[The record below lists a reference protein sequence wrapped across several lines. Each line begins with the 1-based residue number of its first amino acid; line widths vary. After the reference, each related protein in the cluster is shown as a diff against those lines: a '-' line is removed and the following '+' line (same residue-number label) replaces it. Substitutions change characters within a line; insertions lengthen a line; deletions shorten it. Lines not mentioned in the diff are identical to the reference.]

1 MMKTSQKCV
10 DFIKR
15 MEGFL
20 KYPVWDY
27 AQWSVGYGCRCGKD
41 DYPNGITEEEAE
53 RLLKKELANT
63 EAAVNRFG
71 TAYRETAFEQ
81 QELDALVSFSYN
93 VGTAWMQN
101 PNYQIYQLAKGA
113 RFSDAEVMGIFR
125 AWNHAGGKE
134 LPGLTTR
141 REAEA
146 RMWLYGEN
154 SGGEEETE
162 VQNEE
167 IRYHELREVHN
178 KEFRATLDK
187 LIAMGVLK
195 GEGGEGEERV
205 LNLGEDAVRLLVML
219 DRAGIWG

>member
-1 MMKTSQKCV
+1 MKTSQKCV

-27 AQWSVGYGCRCGKD
+27 AQYSVGYGCRCGKD

-53 RLLKKELANT
+53 RLLKKELANA

-71 TAYRETAFEQ
+71 SYRQ
-81 QELDALVSFSYN
+81 QQFDALVSFSYN
-93 VGTAWMQN
+93 VGAGWMQN

-113 RFSDAEVMGIFR
+113 KYSDAEVLSIFK

-134 LPGLTTR
+134 LPGLTKR

-154 SGGEEETE
+154 SGGEEE
-162 VQNEE
+162 NEM
-167 IRYHELREVHN
+167 RYEKLKDIKN
-178 KEFRATLDK
+178 KEYRATLDK
-187 LIAMGVLK
+187 LIENGTINGK
-195 GEGGEGEERV
+195 SGSGEDLV
-205 LNLGEDAVRLLVML
+205 IDLGEDAVRLLVML
-219 DRAGIWG
+219 ERAGVL

>member
-1 MMKTSQKCV
+1 MKTSQKCV

-15 MEGFL
+15 TEGFL

-27 AQWSVGYGCRCGKD
+27 AQYSVGYGCRCGKD

-81 QELDALVSFSYN
+81 QEFDALVSFSYN
-93 VGTAWMQN
+93 VGAGWMQN

-113 RFSDAEVMGIFR
+113 RFSDAEVMSIFR

-154 SGGEEETE
+154 SGGEEDDSMPRYETVNDLPE
-162 VQNEE
+162 WA
-167 IRYHELREVHN
+167 
-178 KEFRATLDK
+178 KEPMQGLMDAG
-187 LIAMGVLK
+187 AMAGDGNGNIDLSDDMV
-195 GEGGEGEERV
+195 RV
-205 LNLGEDAVRLLVML
+205 LTLMKRYVDENRCCLKQK
-219 DRAGIWG
+219 

>member
-27 AQWSVGYGCRCGKD
+27 AQYSVGYGCRCNKG

-53 RLLKKELANT
+53 QLLKKELANT
-63 EAAVNRFG
+63 EAVVNRFG
-71 TAYRETAFEQ
+71 TAYRTEAFKQ
-81 QELDALVSFSYN
+81 QEFDALVSFSYN
-93 VGTAWMQN
+93 VGAGWMAK

-113 RFSDAEVMGIFR
+113 EFSDEEVMSIFR

-134 LPGLTTR
+134 LAGLTQR

-162 VQNEE
+162 M
-167 IRYHELREVHN
+167 RYEKLKDVKN
-178 KEFRATLDK
+178 KEYRATLDK
-187 LIAMGVLK
+187 LIANGIINGK
-195 GEGGEGEERV
+195 SGSGEELV
-205 LNLGEDAVRLLVML
+205 IDLGEDAVRLLVVL
-219 DRAGIWG
+219 DRSGLWG

>member
-1 MMKTSQKCV
+1 MKTSQACV
-10 DFIKR
+10 DFVKR

-27 AQWSVGYGCRCGKD
+27 AQYSVGYGCRCNKG

-154 SGGEEETE
+154 SGGKEDGEM
-162 VQNEE
+162 
-167 IRYHELREVHN
+167 RYEKLKDVKS
-178 KEFRATLDK
+178 KEYRATLDK
-187 LIAMGVLK
+187 LLAK
-195 GEGGEGEERV
+195 GIIKGKGGSGEETV
-205 LNLGEDAVRLLVML
+205 IDLGEDVVRLLVML

>member
-1 MMKTSQKCV
+1 MKTSQKCV

-27 AQWSVGYGCRCGKD
+27 AQYSVGYGCRCGKD

-154 SGGEEETE
+154 SGGEEETNMEEKRYQTMEELPDWAKAHIE
-162 VQNEE
+162 VLVKSGCLNGNEKGLDLSE
-167 IRYHELREVHN
+167 DMLRV
-178 KEFRATLDK
+178 
-187 LIAMGVLK
+187 IVVLK
-195 GEGGEGEERV
+195 RYIDETRCCK
-205 LNLGEDAVRLLVML
+205 
-219 DRAGIWG
+219 

>member
-1 MMKTSQKCV
+1 MMKTSQKCI

-27 AQWSVGYGCRCGKD
+27 AQWSVGYGCRCNKG
-41 DYPNGITEEEAE
+41 DYPNGITEAEAE
-53 RLLKKELANT
+53 QLLKKELANT

-71 TAYRETAFEQ
+71 TAYREQSLEQ
-81 QELDALVSFSYN
+81 QEFDALVSFSYN

-113 RFSDAEVMGIFR
+113 KFSDEEVKSIFR
-125 AWNHAGGKE
+125 SWNHAGGEE

-154 SGGEEETE
+154 SDGEEEAN
-162 VQNEE
+162 VNHEE
-167 IRYHELREVHN
+167 IRYHELREVTN

-187 LIAMGVLK
+187 LIAKGILK

-205 LNLGEDAVRLLVML
+205 LNLGEDAVRLLVMM

>member
-1 MMKTSQKCV
+1 MKTSQKCV

-27 AQWSVGYGCRCGKD
+27 AQYSVGYGCRCGKD

-63 EAAVNRFG
+63 EVAVNRFG

-81 QELDALVSFSYN
+81 QEFDALVSFSYN

-113 RFSDAEVMGIFR
+113 RFSDAEVMSIFR

-154 SGGEEETE
+154 SDGEEETNME
-162 VQNEE
+162 EKRYQTMEELPDWATAHIEALVKSGCLNGNEKGLDLSE
-167 IRYHELREVHN
+167 DMLRV
-178 KEFRATLDK
+178 
-187 LIAMGVLK
+187 IVVLK
-195 GEGGEGEERV
+195 RYIDETRCCK
-205 LNLGEDAVRLLVML
+205 
-219 DRAGIWG
+219 